1 MATQVK
7 FGEWIEKGF
16 NLYKQNFGLLVL
28 CMLITGL
35 LSGFSLGIV
44 AGPMMAGFCL
54 VILGLID
61 NKTPK
66 PQVGDVFK
74 GFSFF
79 LQSFLF
85 LLIWG
90 LILISANFILAFIPC
105 IGQIASIFLMYS
117 AQTLLMFG
125 IFFIADRRMEFWPA
139 SMKSMEIVKSNFWP
153 FLGFFFVSAL
163 ISSLGAMACGIGV
176 IFTAPI
182 GYCAVAVAYRDIM
195 SGQATPVE
203 EAPAQTPAG

>member
-35 LSGFSLGIV
+35 LSGLSLGIV
-44 AGPMMAGFCL
+44 AGPMMAGFYL

-66 PQVGDVFK
+66 PQVGDIFK

-85 LLIWG
+85 LLVWG
-90 LILISANFILAFIPC
+90 LILVSANFILAFIPC
-105 IGQIASIFLMYS
+105 IGQITSIFLMYS
-117 AQTLLMFG
+117 AQALLMFG
-125 IFFIADRRMEFWPA
+125 IFLIADRGMEFWPA

-153 FLGFFFVSAL
+153 FLGFFIVSAL
-163 ISSLGAMACGIGV
+163 ISGLGAIACGIGV

-182 GYCAVAVAYRDIM
+182 GYCAVAVAYREIM
-195 SGQATPVE
+195 SGQATPA
-203 EAPAQTPAG
+203 EAAPVQTTAG

>member
-35 LSGFSLGIV
+35 LSGLSLGIV
-44 AGPMMAGFCL
+44 AGPMMAGFYL

-66 PQVGDVFK
+66 PQVGDIFK

-85 LLIWG
+85 LLVWG
-90 LILISANFILAFIPC
+90 LILVSANFILAFIPC
-105 IGQIASIFLMYS
+105 IGQITSIFLMYS
-117 AQTLLMFG
+117 AQALLMFG
-125 IFFIADRRMEFWPA
+125 IFLIADRGMEFWPA

-153 FLGFFFVSAL
+153 FLGFFIVSAL
-163 ISSLGAMACGIGV
+163 ISSLGAIACGIGV

-195 SGQATPVE
+195 SGQASPVE
-203 EAPAQTPAG
+203 AAPAQAPIG

>member
-1 MATQVK
+1 MTTQVK

-16 NLYKQNFGLLVL
+16 NLYKENFGLLVL
-28 CMLITGL
+28 SMLITGL
-35 LSGFSLGIV
+35 LSGLSLGIV

-61 NKTPK
+61 NKNPK
-66 PQVGDVFK
+66 PQVGDIFK

-85 LLIWG
+85 LLVWG

-117 AQTLLMFG
+117 TQALLMFG
-125 IFFIADRRMEFWPA
+125 IFLIADRGMEFWPA

-153 FLGFFFVSAL
+153 FLGFFIVSAL
-163 ISSLGAMACGIGV
+163 ISGLGAIACGIGV

-182 GYCAVAVAYRDIM
+182 GYCAVAVAYREIM
-195 SGQATPVE
+195 SGQATPA
-203 EAPAQTPAG
+203 EAAPVQTTAG